1 MCFIKVMK
9 SHFAYK
15 PKIQEL
21 PRTLIYNKPK
31 SSLYTMMTTQNSR
44 IVGSMW
50 AQPQKIDNKNFFNI
64 ILLVIDERRKGF
76 GREFIDFA
84 KNISYQKGCEGRVFL
99 TSDINIFESKI
110 PPHIFYRKQGFTTN
124 DKAYLKKIDQFIKE
138 GKEMTYKDN
147 KCIYMYYE
155 PPKNNIINKIK
166 KIFKK

>member
-1 MCFIKVMK
+1 MK
-9 SHFAYK
+9 THFAYK

-31 SSLYTMMTTQNSR
+31 SSLYTMITIQNPR

-50 AQPQKIDNKNFFNI
+50 AQPRKIDNKNFFEI

-76 GREFIDFA
+76 GSEFINFA
-84 KNISYQKGCEGRVFL
+84 KNISYQKGCEGRIFL

-110 PPHIFYRKQGFTTN
+110 PPHIFYRKQGFTSN
-124 DKAYLKKIDQFIKE
+124 DKKYLEKIDSFIRE
-138 GKEMTYKDN
+138 GKDMSHKDN

-155 PPKNNIINKIK
+155 PK
-166 KIFKK
+166 KESFIQKFVRKFK